1 MGRCDFDK
9 NADDIGWLFCPSFE
23 AAVLFTVLFG
33 LTTIFHIVQWVNFRK
48 KFCWVITMSCIWE
61 TAGFALRS
69 VSAQKIIGLWHFI
82 PQQLLIILA
91 PLWLNAFVY
100 MVLGRMIHF
109 FIPEKKI
116 FGISARRLTLIFVLL
131 DIVAFLVQGSS
142 SSLMS
147 SDDLKMVDIGIK
159 IYMGGIALQQLFI
172 LLFFILAS
180 RFQQQMTHLE
190 QHTTHNTTITTHP
203 WRRLLYALY
212 ATLLLITLRIIFRLV
227 EFSGGLESKIATS
240 EAAFYVLDA
249 VPMIVALVLLNVV
262 HPGLVLVGAES
273 EFPKKEGKKG
283 KGKGDGG
290 KKRRW
295 GGRRGTLS
303 ELESASDLE
312 TEALQ
317 LRDGNGN
324 GNGNGN
330 GDFGRESSVSP
341 GPPPL
346 PADAGTGTGTGGYQH
361 LPL

>member
-9 NADDIGWLFCPSFE
+9 NADDIGWLYCPSFA

-33 LTTIFHIVQWVNFRK
+33 LTTIVHIVQWVNFRK
-48 KFCWVITMSCIWE
+48 KFCWVITMSSLWE

-69 VSAQKIIGLWHFI
+69 LSAQKITGLWHFI

-109 FIPEKKI
+109 FLPGEKI

-172 LLFFILAS
+172 ILFFILAG
-180 RFQQQMTHLE
+180 RFQHQMNHLE
-190 QHTTHNTTITTHP
+190 LHHTTPTHHP
-203 WRRLLYALY
+203 WRPLLYALY
-212 ATLLLITLRIIFRLV
+212 TTLLLITMRIIFRLV
-227 EFSGGLESKIATS
+227 EYSGGLESKIATS

-249 VPMIVALVLLNVV
+249 APMLIALVLLNVV
-262 HPGLVLVGAES
+262 HPGLVLVGEGS
-273 EFPKKEGKKG
+273 EFPKKEKKGKKG
-283 KGKGDGG
+283 KGKG
-290 KKRRW
+290 R
-295 GGRRGTLS
+295 GRRGTLG
-303 ELESASDLE
+303 ELESASELE
-312 TEALQ
+312 TETLQ
-317 LRDGNGN
+317 LRDARGNGD
-324 GNGNGN
+324 

-341 GPPPL
+341 SPPPL
-346 PADAGTGTGTGGYQH
+346 PADAGTGTGGYQH